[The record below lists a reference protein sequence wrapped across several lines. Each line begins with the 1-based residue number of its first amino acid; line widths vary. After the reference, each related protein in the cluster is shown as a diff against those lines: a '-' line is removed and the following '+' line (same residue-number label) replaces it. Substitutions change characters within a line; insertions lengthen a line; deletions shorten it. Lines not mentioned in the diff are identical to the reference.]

1 MVITSPADRFFPLP
15 RLDGQINRAAG
26 RAELDAPAEGPVKLG
41 LPQGHRPQ
49 VALTTPT
56 DRTARPAVVTHHA
69 RATATAAND
78 AVDTRQPTRRRAT
91 GSRQGTCTCTAPR
104 PCARSPSLA
113 CPIHQFA
120 PGGGGG
126 ACLERRACI
135 ALHASCM
142 ALSPRARELPA
153 RTAAGGALGAW
164 GRDMHRS
171 SAAGLGQS
179 SARGWPWPRSM
190 HMHGMDAGGSSCFA
204 CSSGRAGGLG
214 QSSARLFGS
223 EAFHFS
229 SEESKGVSQTLSVCS
244 DE

>member
-1 MVITSPADRFFPLP
+1 MYGCAAKSVVITSPADRFFPLP

-78 AVDTRQPTRRRAT
+78 AVDSLH
-91 GSRQGTCTCTAPR
+91 GDAPL
-104 PCARSPSLA
+104 ARSPSLA

-153 RTAAGGALGAW
+153 ARTAA
-164 GRDMHRS
+164 
-171 SAAGLGQS
+171 
-179 SARGWPWPRSM
+179 ARP
-190 HMHGMDAGGSSCFA
+190 A
-204 CSSGRAGGLG
+204 SGRAARAAGPGLVRCICMAWTPGAAPALLAAAGGRAVSGRAARVCLDR
-214 QSSARLFGS
+214 RLFISHQRNPKEFLRPCLFG
-223 EAFHFS
+223 
-229 SEESKGVSQTLSVCS
+229 
-244 DE
+244 